1 MPKLPSLHK
10 DDPAYA
16 GPLDLRPL
24 LILPTMYRRW
34 ASLRLKNCTPWV
46 QQWQMEHMFAGVLG
60 YSAED
65 AAYGTAIEIED
76 LNAQETPYTGAIA
89 DIFKCFDQVCR
100 ELITTLLRRAGFPER
115 ILQPYMSMLSNLVVR
130 NAFAGHIGKG
140 HQHPCGLPQG
150 CPFSMMATALL
161 LRPWICK
168 MVTLQG
174 LPRVL
179 ADDILVL
186 TSGTNHLRRIV
197 PIVEA
202 TFAYIADIGGA
213 AAPDKSA
220 LFSSTD
226 VGRTVLRQHKWNAIG
241 NRTIKTVLH
250 FRDLGAH
257 LCTTA
262 VTNGAT
268 LTARLVK
275 AVRTFTLAG
284 YLPTDIHTK
293 YTAIRTKG
301 LPYALYGCETQP
313 VAEAP
318 MAKLRTATVDTL
330 GPKSTRRA
338 QHIVLATTAQYGPD
352 VDPHVEVAVR
362 RAKLLHRTYYKQPH
376 LQPAIH
382 RLMRHYTS
390 TSANGTLT
398 THTDLAALT
407 PAPFPGVPN
416 RSSHTAITTRL
427 TKLGPT
433 ALFLQT
439 MHEFATAVDEQLHIH
454 QHQETPQHLLTM
466 PCQNIAPFIRSIA
479 ARARTT
485 TAADR
490 TAINHL
496 DEIDHYA
503 IAQVHKAMPDE
514 DTRLLV
520 HISSGATWTQEAK
533 ANADSTVARKCPHC
547 SHPDQNWSHTLQCPG
562 LAPGLRHLLPLPQDF
577 DLTALP
583 LNVTLAVPNAIV
595 PHCNRTFWGDEAS
608 KFQDLPEAAQNALGL
623 KVYTG
628 PKFATGAATDMLIDA
643 CTANGYA
650 QSMEQQPTCR
660 VYRNA
665 RQIAAALRNV
675 NTSASRLAQTE
686 QHAVTSFQE
695 GSVPTSPN
703 VYIDGGLLHPAKPD
717 WQLGTFGAWH
727 VDRNVPNM
735 SFSDFEL
742 AHSVLKRA
750 SGG

>member
-1 MPKLPSLHK
+1 MVDRGEKF
-10 DDPAYA
+10 
-16 GPLDLRPL
+16 R
-24 LILPTMYRRW
+24 
-34 ASLRLKNCTPWV
+34 
-46 QQWQMEHMFAGVLG
+46 
-60 YSAED
+60 
-65 AAYGTAIEIED
+65 
-76 LNAQETPYTGAIA
+76 
-89 DIFKCFDQVCR
+89 
-100 ELITTLLRRAGFPER
+100 
-115 ILQPYMSMLSNLVVR
+115 
-130 NAFAGHIGKG
+130 
-140 HQHPCGLPQG
+140 QG
-150 CPFSMMATALL
+150 C
-161 LRPWICK
+161 
-168 MVTLQG
+168 
-174 LPRVL
+174 
-179 ADDILVL
+179 
-186 TSGTNHLRRIV
+186 
-197 PIVEA
+197 
-202 TFAYIADIGGA
+202 
-213 AAPDKSA
+213 
-220 LFSSTD
+220 
-226 VGRTVLRQHKWNAIG
+226 
-241 NRTIKTVLH
+241 
-250 FRDLGAH
+250 
-257 LCTTA
+257 
-262 VTNGAT
+262 
-268 LTARLVK
+268 
-275 AVRTFTLAG
+275 
-284 YLPTDIHTK
+284 
-293 YTAIRTKG
+293 
-301 LPYALYGCETQP
+301 
-313 VAEAP
+313 
-318 MAKLRTATVDTL
+318 
-330 GPKSTRRA
+330 
-338 QHIVLATTAQYGPD
+338 
-352 VDPHVEVAVR
+352 
-362 RAKLLHRTYYKQPH
+362 
-376 LQPAIH
+376 
-382 RLMRHYTS
+382 
-390 TSANGTLT
+390 
-398 THTDLAALT
+398 
-407 PAPFPGVPN
+407 FP
-416 RSSHTAITTRL
+416 TAITTRL

-547 SHPDQNWSHTLQCPG
+547 SHPDHNWSHTLQCPG

-750 SGG
+750 SGGIELAGTLADFASSSTRLEIAAGVLAMARPQPVFALTDSAASLKKANSILLAPHKPPSKPWPLYKNGDLWQEFQDLAQLRARAECPFQLMKTKGHAKQVHIDAGLSNPIDKVGNDKADSICTEAQQLYGHNISGYMNLCAARQDAHIALHIAFAKYNIAIYKADADRRSKIAALNGSLGIGPTRPVHVTGGLFYPSMQVSRRLHMYPFDHWPPNFARESQHTYMHIYIYIRSFATSSLRRHLRVKPASHGLNSSFCINCLAEPMCTVSTATPMTTSNIISRLFSTMCEL